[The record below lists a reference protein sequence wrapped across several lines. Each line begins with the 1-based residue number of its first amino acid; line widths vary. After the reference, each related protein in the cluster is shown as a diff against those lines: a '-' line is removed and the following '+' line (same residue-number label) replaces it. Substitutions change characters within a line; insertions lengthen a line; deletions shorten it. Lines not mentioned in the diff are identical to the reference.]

1 MADNF
6 SFLKSKFPILAKFGS
21 LAEQYLYSDANSCL
35 IKLRML
41 GETVVNL
48 IFGYEKMSV
57 DPELNAAKRI
67 NLLHDDGVLEDDF
80 ADILHILRKKGNQA
94 AHENY
99 DSEHDA
105 EICLR
110 MAYRLSEWF
119 MQVYGDWQ
127 YQNKPFILP
136 TAQPQPAPLQ
146 AAAETPTQEEKL
158 LTEQAA
164 KQAEEAPVIAK
175 EERRKQS
182 HEAAAK
188 SKKSEEETRYIIDQ
202 KLRMAGWEVDS
213 KEITYAKGYR
223 PEKGHNYII
232 SEWPTD
238 SSVYQN
244 GYADYAQ
251 FIGTKLVGIIE
262 AKAEHKDIPSALD
275 GQAKEYAS
283 HIKDCDQQYVVG
295 TYGKYKVPFVYATNG
310 RPHIEQFKIK
320 SGIWFQDLRKPDNAP
335 CALKGW
341 YSPEGVE
348 AMLGRDIEEKN
359 KALVTMQKDFL
370 TDPDGLN
377 LRPYQLQAVE
387 AAEKAIL
394 AGQRSV
400 LLAMAT
406 GTGKTRLVLA
416 LLYRFLKS
424 ERFRRILFVVDRNTL
439 GVQAMDTFKNVRLEE
454 LLPLTDIY
462 DVKDLEDK
470 TFDKDT
476 KVHVATVQGLVK
488 RLLFNEDGPV
498 PTVSDYD
505 LVIVDEAHRGYIL
518 DKEMSDA
525 EQLYRNQADY
535 QSKYRQV
542 IEYFDAVKIGLTATP
557 ALQTTEIFGKPVYT
571 YSYREAVID
580 GWLIDHDAPY
590 TMETVLKEKGI
601 HYKKGDKIKAIL
613 LSKDGKIDTAYLD
626 DDMDFD
632 VDDFNRQVITESFNR
647 VVLQEISKDIDPEY
661 REQGKTLIYAVN
673 DMHADLIVSILKEIY
688 AEKGVDTDAILKI
701 TGSSFGGNRKKIEEA
716 IRNFK
721 NELFPS
727 VVVTVDLLTT
737 GIDVPSI
744 TTLIFLRRVKSRILF
759 EQMLGRAT
767 RQCPEIHKEY
777 FRIYDPVG
785 TYSTLEPVTDMKPVV
800 VNVSV
805 TFAELLAGLE
815 ILTDD
820 ADVDRQVN
828 QIIAKLQRK
837 KRRMTDVQI
846 KDFCEAAKITG
857 IDAFV
862 ETVRAAKS
870 QEAKALLLDRKE
882 AFIALDSLSGGY
894 GGNKEPIIVI
904 SETPDKVTDT
914 GRGYGDSAQRPED
927 YLEAFTSF
935 IKSHINEVTALN
947 ILCSRPADLTRA
959 DLKSLRKE
967 LAKQGYSEKEL
978 NTAYNEVLK
987 KHNETN
993 AEITA
998 DIISI
1003 VRKAAIGSAL
1013 ISKEDRI
1020 HNAIAK
1026 LKQKH
1031 YFTKQEEN
1039 WLNRI
1044 ENYLLN
1050 ESVLNMDTFNEDSRF
1065 RAAGGFNK
1073 ANKVFG
1079 NKLEA
1084 IVKEINTYLYD
1095 DGGQTA

>member
-6 SFLKSKFPILAKFGS
+6 SFLKTKFPVLAKFGS
-21 LAEQYLYSDANSCL
+21 LAEQYLYSDSNSCL

-41 GETVVNL
+41 GETIVNL
-48 IFGYEKMSV
+48 IFGYEKISV

-67 NLLHDDGVLEDDF
+67 KALEDEGILEDDF
-80 ADILHILRKKGNQA
+80 ADILHILRKKGNLA

-105 EICLR
+105 EVCLR

-136 TAQPQPAPLQ
+136 TAQSQPVLLQ
-146 AAAETPTQEEKL
+146 AAAEMPTKEEEL

-213 KEITYAKGYR
+213 KKITYANGYR

-251 FIGTKLVGIIE
+251 FIDTKLVGIIE

-283 HIKDCDQQYVVG
+283 HIKDCDQKYVVG
-295 TYGKYKVPFVYATNG
+295 TYGKYKVPFIYATNG
-310 RPHIEQFKIK
+310 RPYIEQFKIK

-335 CALKGW
+335 RALKGW

-348 AMLGRDIEEKN
+348 AMLDRDIDQKN
-359 KALVTMQKDFL
+359 KELESMPKDFL

-377 LRPYQLQAVE
+377 LRPYQLKAVE
-387 AAEKAIL
+387 ATEKSIL
-394 AGQRSV
+394 AGQRRV

-424 ERFRRILFVVDRNTL
+424 GRFRRILFVVDRNTL

-454 LLPLTDIY
+454 LMPLTDIY

-470 TFDKDT
+470 AFDKDT

-488 RLLFNEDGPV
+488 RLLFNEDGPM
-498 PTVSDYD
+498 PSVSDYD
-505 LVIVDEAHRGYIL
+505 LIIVDEAHRGYIL

-525 EQLYRNQADY
+525 EQVYRNQADY

-571 YSYREAVID
+571 YTYREAVID

-590 TMETVLKEKGI
+590 TMETVLKENGI
-601 HYKKGDKIKAIL
+601 HYRKGDKVKAIL
-613 LSKDGKIDTAYLD
+613 LGKDGKIDTAMLD
-626 DDMDFD
+626 DDMNFD
-632 VDDFNRQVITESFNR
+632 VDDFNRQVITEAFNR

-701 TGSSFGGNRKKIEEA
+701 TGSAFGGNRKKIEEA

-721 NELFPS
+721 NEQFPS

-785 TYSTLEPVTDMKPVV
+785 TYSTLEPVTEMKPVV

-820 ADVDRQVN
+820 ADVDRQAN
-828 QIIAKLQRK
+828 LIIAKLQRK
-837 KRRMTDVQI
+837 KRRMTDEQI
-846 KDFCEAAKITG
+846 KDFCEAANITG
-857 IDAFV
+857 IDTFV
-862 ETVRAAKS
+862 ETVRAAKP
-870 QEAKALLLDRKE
+870 QEAKVLLLDRKE
-882 AFIALDSLSGGY
+882 AFIALDSLSGSY
-894 GGNKEPIIVI
+894 GGTKEPIIVI
-904 SETPDKVTDT
+904 SETPDRVTAT
-914 GRGYGDSAQRPED
+914 GRGYGENAQRPED
-927 YLEAFTSF
+927 YLEAFSSF
-935 IKSHINEVTALN
+935 IKSHINEVAALN

-967 LAKQGYSEKEL
+967 LAKHGYSEKEL

-987 KHNETN
+987 KQNETN

-1020 HNAIAK
+1020 HNAIAR
-1026 LKQKH
+1026 LKKKH

-1044 ENYLLN
+1044 QNYLLN
-1050 ESVLNMDTFNEDSRF
+1050 ESVLNTETFNEDSRF
-1065 RAAGGFNK
+1065 RAAGGFAK

-1079 NKLEA
+1079 NKLEE

-1095 DGGQTA
+1095 DGGRTA

>member
-6 SFLKSKFPILAKFGS
+6 SFLTNKFPVLAKFGA
-21 LAEQYLYSDANSCL
+21 LAEQYLYSDPNSCL

-41 GETVVNL
+41 GETIVNL
-48 IFGYEKMSV
+48 IFRYEKMSI
-57 DPELNAAKRI
+57 DPELNAVKRI

-80 ADILHILRKKGNQA
+80 TDILHILRKNGNRA
-94 AHENY
+94 AHENF

-105 EICLR
+105 EVCLR
-110 MAYRLSEWF
+110 MAHRLSEWF
-119 MQVYGDWQ
+119 MQVYGDWK
-127 YQNKPFILP
+127 YENKPFVLP
-136 TAQPQPAPLQ
+136 QRQEQEPILQ
-146 AAAETPTQEEKL
+146 AAAAEPTPEETL
-158 LTEQAA
+158 LTEKAE
-164 KQAEEAPVIAK
+164 KQAETAPVVAK

-202 KLRMAGWEVDS
+202 KLRLAGWEVDS
-213 KEITYAKGYR
+213 QEITYANGYR

-232 SEWPTD
+232 AEWPTD

-251 FIGTKLVGIIE
+251 FIDTKLVGIIE

-283 HIKDCDQQYVVG
+283 HIKERDQQYVVG
-295 TYGKYKVPFVYATNG
+295 TYGKYKVPFAYATNG
-310 RPHIEQFKIK
+310 RPYIEQLKIK

-335 CALKGW
+335 RALRGW
-341 YSPEGVE
+341 YRPEDV
-348 AMLGRDIEEKN
+348 ADMLSRDIGEKN
-359 KALVTMQKDFL
+359 KALEAMPKDFL

-377 LRPYQLQAVE
+377 LRPYQLEAVAVTEE
-387 AAEKAIL
+387 AVREGRRNI
-394 AGQRSV
+394 

-424 ERFRRILFVVDRNTL
+424 GRFRRILFVVDRNAL
-439 GVQAMDTFKNVRLEE
+439 GGQAMDTFKNVRLEE
-454 LLPLTDIY
+454 LMPLTSIY
-462 DVKDLEDK
+462 DVKDLDDK
-470 TFDKDT
+470 TFDRDT

-488 RLLFNEDGPV
+488 RLLFNDGEDV
-498 PTVSDYD
+498 PAVSDYD
-505 LVIVDEAHRGYIL
+505 LIIVDEAHRGYIL

-571 YSYREAVID
+571 YTYREAVID

-590 TMETVLKEKGI
+590 TMETVLKNKGI
-601 HYKKGDKIKAIL
+601 KYKKGDKVKAIL
-613 LSKDGKIDTAYLD
+613 PDKDGKIDTAYLA
-626 DDMDFD
+626 DDMNFD
-632 VDDFNRQVITESFNR
+632 VDDFNRRIITESFNR
-647 VVLQEISKDIDPEY
+647 VILQEIAKDIDPEC
-661 REQGKTLIYAVN
+661 REDGKTLIYAVN
-673 DMHADLIVSILKEIY
+673 DVHADLIVSILKEIY

-701 TGSSFGGNRKKIEEA
+701 TGAAYGGNKTKIEDA
-716 IRNFK
+716 IRKFK
-721 NELFPS
+721 NEMFPS

-767 RQCPEIHKEY
+767 RQCPEINKEY

-785 TYSTLEPVTDMKPVV
+785 TYSTLEPVSNMKPVV
-800 VNVSV
+800 TNVV
-805 TFAELLAGLE
+805 TKFADLVAGLE
-815 ILTDD
+815 TVTDD
-820 ADVDRQVN
+820 EAVKRQVE
-828 QIIAKLQRK
+828 QLIAKLQRK
-837 KRRMTDVQI
+837 KRRMSP
-846 KDFCEAAKITG
+846 KDLKEFCESANITSIDKFVEKLRAGKPQNAKVLLLAAK
-857 IDAFV
+857 
-862 ETVRAAKS
+862 
-870 QEAKALLLDRKE
+870 EAIIGLDDVYSVSDRP
-882 AFIALDSLSGGY
+882 
-894 GGNKEPIIVI
+894 PIII
-904 SETPDKVTDT
+904 SEKPDKVTSV
-914 GRGYGDSAQRPED
+914 GRGYGDKSKKPED
-927 YLEAFTSF
+927 YLKEFGDF
-935 IKSHINEVTALN
+935 IKSHINEVAALK
-947 ILCSRPADLTRA
+947 IVCSRPADLTRS

-967 LAKQGYSEKEL
+967 LAKHGFMEKEL
-978 NTAYNEVLK
+978 NTAYNQVLHK
-987 KHNETN
+987 GNQSN
-993 AEITA
+993 AEIAA

-1013 ISKEDRI
+1013 VSKEDRI
-1020 HNAIAK
+1020 RKAIAK
-1026 LKQKH
+1026 LKQNH
-1031 YFTKQEEN
+1031 QFSQQEIN

-1044 ENYLLN
+1044 ETYLLN
-1050 ESVLNMDTFNEDSRF
+1050 ESVLNTETFNEDSRF
-1065 RAAGGFNK
+1065 RNAGGFAK

-1079 NKLEA
+1079 NKLES

-1095 DGGQTA
+1095 DGGRTA